1 MLPDISCLGG
11 GSTEETPAASYLGSG
26 SALDRGCLS
35 RHMDSQALG
44 QNWRLGRGGGGG
56 QGEEASCHPEA
67 QVQGAERD
75 RRGLGTTRT
84 QTVRRQQDAGQ

>member
-1 MLPDISCLGG
+1 MRALGG

-26 SALDRGCLS
+26 SGLDMAAYRG
-35 RHMDSQALG
+35 A
-44 QNWRLGRGGGGG
+44 WTPRLWDKTGDWGGVG

-75 RRGLGTTRT
+75 EKRAGNHMD
-84 QTVRRQQDAGQ
+84 TVRCQQDAG